1 MTSNAP
7 SRQGPISPGNVV
19 SAALRIY
26 RDQFQTYFGLSA
38 KAVLWLLVPIY
49 GWAKY
54 AMHTG
59 LMARMAYQTLINQ
72 PETARQ
78 AHKQVSPKMWSYLW
92 IGVLFVFIFMAA
104 YLGLAIVSGI
114 IGFIV
119 AFVVGGLLSSAVGE
133 AGIIISTIITGII
146 AFGIFFIGLLY
157 LASRLFIA
165 EVPISM
171 EPNLGASDSI
181 GRSWQLTKKSIGRIQ
196 LVVLATYLV
205 TFPVM
210 LVTNILPQLMLLR
223 MDPASPAYVL
233 LNLIFVV
240 VSIAVSIAV
249 LPFWQAAKGV
259 LYYDLRSRRE
269 GADLKI

>member
-1 MTSNAP
+1 MISDATSRP
-7 SRQGPISPGNVV
+7 GPISPGNVV

-26 RDQFQTYFGLSA
+26 RDQFKVYFSLSA
-38 KAVLWLLVPIY
+38 RAILWVLVPVY

-59 LMARMAYQTLINQ
+59 LMARMAYQTLTNE

-78 AHKQVSPKMWSYLW
+78 AQKQVNPKMWSFLW
-92 IGVLFVFIFMAA
+92 IGFLLAFIFIAA
-104 YLGLAIVSGI
+104 YIVFAIVSGVV
-114 IGFIV
+114 GFIM
-119 AFVVGGLLSSAVGE
+119 AFVVGGLLSSVLGE
-133 AGIIISTIITGII
+133 TGIIITSILTGLI
-146 AFGIFFIGLLY
+146 ALGIFFIGLLQ

-165 EVPISM
+165 EVPLAM
-171 EPNLGASDSI
+171 EDGIGASDSI
-181 GRSWQLTKKSIGRIQ
+181 GRSWSLTKKSIGRIQ

-205 TFPVM
+205 TLPLM
-210 LVTNILPQLMLLR
+210 LVTNILPQLLLLR
-223 MDPASPAYVL
+223 MDPTSPAYAL
-233 LNLIFVV
+233 LNIVLIV
-240 VSIAVSIAV
+240 VSIAASIAV